1 MNLRSNIW
9 FISLSVLPMLIDFS
23 LHVLWN
29 SIDVYRRKLTNRELG
44 FSSNL
49 GKISQRVMDEEEE
62 EASRRN
68 LIKRGPS
75 SLVFLNLIGLSRF
88 NLNVIVGSTRFNI
101 KRLLLISHTRASRG
115 NGGGTRVKNDSA
127 PSDVSLIISVANS
140 EGASFGMLHDFIKF
154 NPNFSDQTKAFVFS
168 HFQIRF

>member
-1 MNLRSNIW
+1 MLPFSMAFFTLSFSAFSSFSHFLDCLWRDFEVNLRSNIW

-88 NLNVIVGSTRFNI
+88 NLNVIVGSTRFSIVSIIN
-101 KRLLLISHTRASRG
+101 G
-115 NGGGTRVKNDSA
+115 NY
-127 PSDVSLIISVANS
+127 
-140 EGASFGMLHDFIKF
+140 
-154 NPNFSDQTKAFVFS
+154 
-168 HFQIRF
+168 